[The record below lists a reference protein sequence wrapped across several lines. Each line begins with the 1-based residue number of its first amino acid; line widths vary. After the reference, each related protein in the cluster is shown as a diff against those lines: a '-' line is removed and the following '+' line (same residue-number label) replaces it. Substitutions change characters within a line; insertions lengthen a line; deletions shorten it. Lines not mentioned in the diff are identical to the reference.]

1 MNSLVNKNIPVNC
14 AFLSTKTAPSLVICH
29 TSSLRFECLT
39 CIISWQST
47 ITDHNLLL
55 QIKKYS
61 PFTAVGSPGALGS
74 GNSTS
79 SCSNTKGLLK
89 QRFWTDRALIL
100 IMTNCLRI
108 QHFSY
113 AWPFC
118 SWNKVIYVPEN
129 CSCALIWY
137 LYWYTIQVCFYFSTS
152 DIRVKCC
159 LCNISSMKGQRGNM
173 WMKCFLS
180 SVFP

>member
-1 MNSLVNKNIPVNC
+1 MNSLVNKNIPVKC

-29 TSSLRFECLT
+29 SSSLRFECLT
-39 CIISWQST
+39 CSISWQST

-61 PFTAVGSPGALGS
+61 PFTAVGSPGPHGS

-79 SCSNTKGLLK
+79 SCSNTEGLLK
-89 QRFWTDRALIL
+89 QRFWIDRALIL

-113 AWPFC
+113 SWPFC
-118 SWNKVIYVPEN
+118 SWNKSNLCAWKLFLCYNLVLVLI
-129 CSCALIWY
+129 SC
-137 LYWYTIQVCFYFSTS
+137 VFYFSTC

-173 WMKCFLS
+173 WMKFFLS